1 MIFLSVDI
9 FIIQKKSKTLVV
21 FELYKVEVKLD
32 R

>member
-1 MIFLSVDI
+1 MIFLAVDI